1 MQGQN
6 HTIVHAPALDIDH
19 AGLPAQA
26 AQHVGVFSSLAQ
38 PADSSVF
45 VVQGDP
51 IELTV
56 SPHHGPIMSLT
67 ISPSQVA
74 DSDNAPAQ
82 KNDYLLSIWLHHHEH
97 CIYYTLLI
105 SL

>member
-19 AGLPAQA
+19 AGLPAWA
-26 AQHVGVFSSLAQ
+26 SQHVGVFSSLAQ
-38 PADSSVF
+38 PANSSV
-45 VVQGDP
+45 VGVQGDA

-56 SPHHGPIMSLT
+56 SPHHGPTMSL
-67 ISPSQVA
+67 IINPSQVA

-82 KNDYLLSIWLHHHEH
+82 KNDQGN
-97 CIYYTLLI
+97 
-105 SL
+105 